1 MPPFFSDY
9 PFWERKN
16 NAGSAKD
23 GSTDLTQKGAKPVQE
38 TKHRWVRESF
48 LSVRLWFFQCLLPL
62 QRYFDL
68 PYTLDKL

>member
-1 MPPFFSDY
+1 MPPFFHITRSG
-9 PFWERKN
+9 PEKN